1 MGVHKLIRIA
11 ILQILLDQKKT
22 ELFFATFNF
31 VHFHNAK
38 NIFEQTGL
46 KVNAR
51 RSHDKFKFPLNYA
64 VSMESLSENVSI
76 RVEYDPMYFSCK
88 HIRSMLQNYIDI
100 LKHTVY
106 T

>member
-1 MGVHKLIRIA
+1 M
-11 ILQILLDQKKT
+11 

-38 NIFEQTGL
+38 NISEQTGL

-51 RSHDKFKFPLNYA
+51 RSHDKFNFPLNFA
-64 VSMESLSENVSI
+64 VSMESLSGNVSI
-76 RVEYDPMYFSCK
+76 RVEYDRMYFNCK
-88 HIRSMLQNYIDI
+88 HIRSMLQNYIEI
-100 LKHTVY
+100 LKHTVH